1 MAPETLAR
9 VEEIAGPVLL
19 ECGYALAQ
27 PPRPPRRLGPLE
39 MRLAQL
45 RDGWHLVRA
54 ERNGWGFWRRVL
66 FHLRYFSAT
75 RG

>member
-1 MAPETLAR
+1 
-9 VEEIAGPVLL
+9 
-19 ECGYALAQ
+19 
-27 PPRPPRRLGPLE
+27 